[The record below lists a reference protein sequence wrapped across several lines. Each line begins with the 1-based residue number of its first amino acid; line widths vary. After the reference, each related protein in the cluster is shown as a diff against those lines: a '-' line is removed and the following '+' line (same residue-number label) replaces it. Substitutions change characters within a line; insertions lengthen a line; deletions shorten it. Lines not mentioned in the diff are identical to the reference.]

1 VRRRSALFLLVSV
14 AVLLSGCTTERV
26 VVIERTAAPAAAV
39 VPEVPVPASRLGV
52 VLQRFL
58 AAASSGS
65 PTDLLLAGDRFLVIT
80 PIDLVEVSSL
90 RARKDVRMI
99 AIAVPGACAGEC
111 RVLLGDV
118 FGALR
123 DDLVAP
129 VSSPAVVV
137 ADAPLEAWPTLEVV
151 SADRRWRVSFDE
163 DGRGVFVIELL
174 SGSVGS

>member
-1 VRRRSALFLLVSV
+1 MSV

-26 VVIERTAAPAAAV
+26 VVIERSAATAAAA

-58 AAASSGS
+58 AAASSGL

-80 PIDLVEVSSL
+80 PVDLVEVSSL
-90 RARKDVRMI
+90 RARGDVRMV
-99 AIAVPGACAGEC
+99 AIGVPGDCVGEC

-163 DGRGVFVIELL
+163 DGRGVFVVELL
-174 SGSVGS
+174 SGSVGP